1 MSVAVGQPRWRQ
13 MRWVIG
19 ISLAL
24 NLFLLAFLGVQGY
37 RWRVAERQI
46 VSGGL
51 VEVAINQV
59 SSKLPPEDARILRSS
74 FMPHL
79 VELATLQ
86 RQWLRAVEETRR
98 DIGAQPFDAAKFKAD
113 LQAVREARSR
123 ISPVIEEVLLK
134 AVPRLSD
141 AGRQAISRYRL
152 LPEH

>member
-1 MSVAVGQPRWRQ
+1 MSIAVGQPRWRH

-51 VEVAINQV
+51 VEIAIDQV
-59 SSKLPPEDARILRSS
+59 SSKLSPEDARILRSA
-74 FMPHL
+74 FMSHSG
-79 VELATLQ
+79 ELATLQ
-86 RQWLRAVEETRR
+86 RQWLLAVEETRR

-123 ISPVIEEVLLK
+123 ISPVIEALLLE
-134 AVPRLSD
+134 AIPRMSE

-152 LPEH
+152 LPPH

>member
-1 MSVAVGQPRWRQ
+1 MSIAVGQPRWRH

-37 RWRVAERQI
+37 RWRIAERQI

-51 VEVAINQV
+51 VEIAMNQV
-59 SSKLPPEDARILRSS
+59 SARLSSEDAQILRSA

-86 RQWLRAVEETRR
+86 RQWLAAVEKTRR
-98 DIGAQPFDAAKFKAD
+98 DIGAQPFDIVQFKAD
-113 LQAVREARSR
+113 LEAVRAARSR
-123 ISPVIEEVLLK
+123 ISSVIEEVLLE
-134 AVPRLSD
+134 AIPRLSE
-141 AGRQAISRYRL
+141 AGRLSVSRYRL
-152 LPEH
+152 LPPR